1 MSESTFKAK
10 LVSGSIW
17 ISVSEAV
24 TAVAQLASSIVAARV
39 LAPHDLGLMGI
50 VLLTI
55 AVLESL
61 SKTGFDQALIQSD
74 EEVEPYLDVA
84 WTWHVMR
91 GFVLAAAISAGAPF
105 VADFYGEPLIKWLI
119 WVSAAK
125 IVLDGVQNIGVV
137 FFSRDLDF
145 KTVCLV
151 NGLKATAH
159 AGVAIP
165 AIIWFENVWGLV
177 VGLVASA
184 LVGTVVTYIVQPY
197 RPRFEWDLEKLKK
210 LIGYGRWITGLTII
224 LFVITQGDDIFV
236 SKYLG
241 PAALAFYQLAYSLSN
256 LPATKITHVI
266 SQVSFATYAR
276 VKGEPEAL
284 KAAFHGVMRTTVL
297 LSGPLGVAIWML
309 TPGVVDHVIGAK
321 WEPVIPLVRIL
332 VVSAFIRSVAA
343 LGGALFRACERPDL
357 DFKMNLPRFVAVVGL
372 IYPFTEAW
380 GLEGASF
387 VVLIAIAT
395 TLPVFFY
402 GVHKLVG
409 MNLWAILRANFLALI
424 SSGILLGCFFLVELA
439 TSGLGGLAQFL
450 VYGLGSLLSWLAVMK
465 VLGSFT
471 PLDLFGEIAK
481 LRSRNFT

>member
-1 MSESTFKAK
+1 MAESKYK
-10 LVSGSIW
+10 ERLVSGSVW
-17 ISVSEAV
+17 ISISEAI
-24 TAVAQLASSIVAARV
+24 TAIAQLASSIVAARV
-39 LAPHDLGLMGI
+39 LAPHEIGLMGI

-74 EEVEPYLDVA
+74 DDVEPYLNVA
-84 WTWHVMR
+84 WTWHVLR
-91 GFVLAAAISAGAPF
+91 GFSLAALIAIAAPF
-105 VADFYGEPLIKWLI
+105 VADFYDEPLVKWLI

-125 IVLDGVQNIGVV
+125 IVLDGLQNIGVIY
-137 FFSRDLDF
+137 FNRDLDF

-165 AIIWFENVWGLV
+165 AIVYFENVWGLV

-184 LVGTVVTYIVQPY
+184 LVGMIVTYIVQPF
-197 RPRFEWDLEKLKK
+197 RPKLEWDIEKLKT
-210 LIGYGRWITGLTII
+210 LVGYGRWITGLTII

-284 KAAFHGVMRTTVL
+284 RAAFHGVMRTTVL
-297 LSGPLGVAIWML
+297 LSGPLGVAIWMV
-309 TPGVVDHVIGAK
+309 TPGIVEHVIGDK
-321 WEPVIPLVRIL
+321 WAPVIPLVRIL

-357 DFKMNLPRFVAVVGL
+357 DFKMNLPRFVAVVTL
-372 IYPFTEAW
+372 IYPFTAKW
-380 GLEGASF
+380 GLEGASY

-395 TLPVFFY
+395 TMPVFFY

-409 MNLWAILRANFLALI
+409 MNFVAILKANLLALV
-424 SSGILLGCFFLVELA
+424 SSSILLGCFYLVEFA
-439 TSGLGGLAQFL
+439 TAPLPGLAQFI
-450 VYGLGSLLSWLAVMK
+450 VYALGSVVAWLGLMW
-465 VLGSFT
+465 VLGRFT
-471 PLDLFGEIAK
+471 SLDLFGDIAR
-481 LRSRNFT
+481 LRSKS